1 MTQKKGRP
9 PMGALEERLD
19 CIPSYHPRDVT
30 DRKAWGSLA
39 VVSTITN
46 PRIHQKPVVCRRL
59 EGEAIR

>member
-1 MTQKKGRP
+1 
-9 PMGALEERLD
+9 MGALEERLD

-46 PRIHQKPVVCRRL
+46 PRIHQKPVVCKRL